1 MKKNGWYYLLIFPG
15 LLLLALFLMI
25 PLLRI
30 IIPTF
35 FPNGTFSLELYRS
48 FISNKFYLGIFF
60 RTIRISVLTCLICI
74 VLAVPVSFYISR
86 MRAAKKGLMI
96 ALATFPL
103 LTNTVVRAFAWTTI
117 LGKTGILNTMLV
129 SSGLIPEPV
138 QLLYTEGAI
147 IVGSVYLFLPIMLIS
162 LVGVMENISDEI
174 QEAALSLG
182 ANRLVTFIRI
192 IIPLSMPGIIVGSV
206 LVFAG
211 TASAYSTP
219 LMLGGNRNMVMSTLI
234 YQQAMLLGNWNSASV
249 IAALMIVTSYVVVN
263 VLNWIAAK
271 LNKAEARE

>member
-60 RTIRISVLTCLICI
+60 RTIRISVITCLICI

>member
-1 MKKNGWYYLLIFPG
+1 MKKNGWLYLLLFPG
-15 LLLLALFLMI
+15 LLLLVLFLII

-35 FPNGTFSLELYRS
+35 FPAGTVSFELYQN
-48 FISNKFYLGIFF
+48 FITNKFYLGIFF
-60 RTIRISVLTCLICI
+60 RTIRISVITCLICI
-74 VLAVPVSFYISR
+74 VLAVPVSYYISR
-86 MRAAKKGLMI
+86 MGAAKKGLMI

-129 SSGLIPEPV
+129 SSGLISEPI

-192 IIPLSMPGIIVGSV
+192 IIPLSMPGIIVGCV

-263 VLNWIAAK
+263 VLNHIAAK
-271 LNKAEARE
+271 LNKAEASE